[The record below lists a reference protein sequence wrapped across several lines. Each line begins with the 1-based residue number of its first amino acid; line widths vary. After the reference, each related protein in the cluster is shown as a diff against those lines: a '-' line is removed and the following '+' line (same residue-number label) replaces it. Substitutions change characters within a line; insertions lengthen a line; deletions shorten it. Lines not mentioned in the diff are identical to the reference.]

1 MVENV
6 LVTFDD
12 FPLTAVIHVYMKY
25 EISNTSTIMLKSHTN
40 VFDRVFWVLVYWLF
54 LSVFSDFLILWFIV
68 KTSFFTVKEKRS
80 IKIDDTD
87 MADI

>member
-40 VFDRVFWVLVYWLF
+40 VFDRVFWVIVYWLF
-54 LSVFSDFLILWFIV
+54 LSVFSDFIILWFIV
-68 KTSFFTVKEKRS
+68 KTSFLPSKKNDRL
-80 IKIDDTD
+80 K
-87 MADI
+87 

>member
-40 VFDRVFWVLVYWLF
+40 VFDRVFWVIVYWLF

-68 KTSFFTVKEKRS
+68 KTSFLPSMKNDRLK
-80 IKIDDTD
+80 
-87 MADI
+87 

>member
-40 VFDRVFWVLVYWLF
+40 VFDRVFWVIVYWLF
-54 LSVFSDFLILWFIV
+54 LPVFSDFLILWFIV
-68 KTSFFTVKEKRS
+68 KTSFLPSKKNDRL
-80 IKIDDTD
+80 K
-87 MADI
+87 